1 MTPSK
6 GIEGEL
12 IMSAKKSAIELTPS
26 SGNVFADLGID
37 NPEEALA
44 KAELTFQI
52 NKLIKE
58 QGLNQKMAAEI
69 LGVDQPKISA
79 LARGRLEGFSIER
92 LFKFLILLGQDV
104 EIVLKPHDKK
114 KRIKGQ
120 HSHLQ
125 VISAA

>member
-1 MTPSK
+1 
-6 GIEGEL
+6 
-12 IMSAKKSAIELTPS
+12 MSTKKNAIKITPS

-44 KAELTFQI
+44 KAKLVFQI

-58 QGLNQKMAAEI
+58 QGLTQVMAAKKLE
-69 LGVDQPKISA
+69 VDQPKISA

-92 LFKFLILLGQDV
+92 LCKFLIFLGQDV
-104 EIVLKPHDKK
+104 NIVLKPHDKK
-114 KRIKGQ
+114 KKIKRQ

-125 VISAA
+125 VTYIA

>member
-1 MTPSK
+1 
-6 GIEGEL
+6 
-12 IMSAKKSAIELTPS
+12 MSAKKDTIKLMSS
-26 SGNVFADLGID
+26 SGNVFADLEID

-44 KAELTFQI
+44 KADLTLQI

-114 KRIKGQ
+114 KKIKGQ
-120 HSHLQ
+120 HLHLQ
-125 VISAA
+125 VTSVT